1 LRLNRKN
8 ARASPHDALNGTPMI
23 EYKKFIYL
31 DVYKTGSTHIN
42 FLLKKIV
49 KEKPVRVKRHSS
61 ITKGRPFTGKG
72 GKLVFATVRNP
83 WDWYVSMW
91 AYGHTVENPL
101 YEHIKKA
108 FGQEKLNELYEMDNP
123 SVAFP
128 KWLRAMHDQEFLA
141 KALKGHRLPSSG
153 LMPFMGFYTYRFMR
167 VTMPYPEIFLRKP
180 FINSMDSA
188 VAAHRRW
195 KMYDVLMRSE
205 TLDQEFADF
214 AAKHGPELGFSDRAV
229 DVIEKQSD
237 KHRNVSKRTLDSYR
251 DYYTD
256 ELRDLVASRD
266 RFFIDLFGYTF

>member
-1 LRLNRKN
+1 
-8 ARASPHDALNGTPMI
+8 MI
-23 EYKKFIYL
+23 EYEKFIYL
-31 DVYKTGSTHIN
+31 DVYKTGSTHIS

-49 KEKPVRVKRHSS
+49 EGKPVRQNRHAPL
-61 ITKGRPFTGKG
+61 TKARPFTWKG

-101 YEHIKKA
+101 YEHIKQG

-123 SVAFP
+123 TVAFP
-128 KWLRAMHDQEFLA
+128 KWLRAMHDPEFLGR
-141 KALKGHRLPSSG
+141 ALKGHRLPSSG

-167 VTMPYPEIFLRKP
+167 VTMPYPELFLRRP
-180 FINSMDSA
+180 FINSMDGA
-188 VAAHRRW
+188 IAAHRKW

-214 AAKHGPELGFSDRAV
+214 VRQHGTALGFVDRAASIV
-229 DVIEKQSD
+229 D
-237 KHRNVSKRTLDSYR
+237 KHSEKHKNVSKRTLQTYR

-256 ELRDLVASRD
+256 ELRDLVATRD